1 MVVVVGGAESR
12 LIFFWTLAHASG
24 SGVQK
29 PTCLKPPDPVWLG
42 SAGGELRSSKP
53 VQPRP
58 ARKTQGEACGKESRL
73 GSSSP
78 SPFLLH
84 FFPPFATFG
93 CGDPQII
100 SASLARQLD
109 LHLLFCADDA
119 FGLDCAPP
127 YIVFVFLLFFPSVIP
142 TRLYFFEFPALVPL
156 RAAGVALI
164 SELIDSSVIGFI
176 SYPLLEVVKPLKARQ
191 EWFLKVY
198 FCKEGRNNDNDNN
211 KLNT

>member
-1 MVVVVGGAESR
+1 MERGGGGGGGGAESR

-24 SGVQK
+24 SGVQE

-42 SAGGELRSSKP
+42 SSGGELRSFKP

-78 SPFLLH
+78 SPFLLI
-84 FFPPFATFG
+84 FFSSLCYIRLWRSTNNRHKSFAAARF
-93 CGDPQII
+93 
-100 SASLARQLD
+100 ALVVLRRRRVLARL
-109 LHLLFCADDA
+109 CA
-119 FGLDCAPP
+119 CI
-127 YIVFVFLLFFPSVIP
+127 YFFSSFFSSLPSRRVCIFF
-142 TRLYFFEFPALVPL
+142 YYFFFEFPALVPL

-176 SYPLLEVVKPLKARQ
+176 SYPLLEVVKPRQ

-198 FCKEGRNNDNDNN
+198 F
-211 KLNT
+211 